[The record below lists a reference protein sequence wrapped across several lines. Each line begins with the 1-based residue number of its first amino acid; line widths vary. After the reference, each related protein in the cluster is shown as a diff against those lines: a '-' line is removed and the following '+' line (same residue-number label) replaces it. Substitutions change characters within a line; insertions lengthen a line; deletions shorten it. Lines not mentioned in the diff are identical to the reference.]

1 MFKILYKIDYCIY
14 MMTSISFSET
24 LYKKQ
29 ITDQRKDTAKTKLT
43 PRWESDGR
51 WKAFVENISS
61 YLS

>member
-1 MFKILYKIDYCIY
+1 
-14 MMTSISFSET
+14 MTSISFSET

-51 WKAFVENISS
+51 
-61 YLS
+61 